1 MDYSKVTTE
10 VLQAREGVQLV
21 KVNNY
26 NGKTFYLVG
35 TTTNIQSFNS
45 LQDAVITFNML
56 VD

>member
-10 VLQAREGVQLV
+10 ILQAREGVQLV